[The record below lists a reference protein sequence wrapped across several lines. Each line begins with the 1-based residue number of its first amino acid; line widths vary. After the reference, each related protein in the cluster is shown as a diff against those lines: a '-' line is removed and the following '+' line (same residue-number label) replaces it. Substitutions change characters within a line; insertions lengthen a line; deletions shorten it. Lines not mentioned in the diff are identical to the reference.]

1 MVLGA
6 NDVATASQII
16 TSLLIAGEN
25 ATESIEAARFNVLLD
40 GNIGLEGKTILF
52 ILILERKYLEVAPQL
67 HQRLWFKL

>member
-6 NDVATASQII
+6 SDVGTASQVI

-40 GNIGLEGKTILF
+40 GNIGLEGKKKT
-52 ILILERKYLEVAPQL
+52 LE
-67 HQRLWFKL
+67 